1 MQRSWLEIVSG
12 HTGETLKTTDKVAD
26 YCSSTLFD
34 IWRHWQVGGVMFGAS
49 SDTIVMHHQG
59 SQTETTRGEIWVNG
73 GNLSREPWRYYH
85 PSNPW
90 WDTYTQAMIPFGGL
104 PGSAKWV
111 SGSGQPNGLI
121 MTYNNIERLVCFS
134 SGRAYEYNVQ
144 AFGLDQLRADCPFL
158 GNSSSSGRTYGL
170 VCTDPM
176 SPTRV
181 VAVAGGTMLAY
192 LHDALSDAIE
202 HDLYSGVERHIT
214 SYNVSTNTVDNR
226 WIGSAF
232 LDGMLVNVVRFPAH
246 VLLPSTGSQSHV
258 VFNKYSTG
266 GHWNMI
272 VTAAGTV
279 TQNALMVCRRNRMG
293 LPRH

>member
-1 MQRSWLEIVSG
+1 M
-12 HTGETLKTTDKVAD
+12 K
-26 YCSSTLFD
+26 
-34 IWRHWQVGGVMFGAS
+34 
-49 SDTIVMHHQG
+49 
-59 SQTETTRGEIWVNG
+59 
-73 GNLSREPWRYYH
+73 
-85 PSNPW
+85 
-90 WDTYTQAMIPFGGL
+90 
-104 PGSAKWV
+104 
-111 SGSGQPNGLI
+111 
-121 MTYNNIERLVCFS
+121 YNNVERLVCFS

-144 AFGLDQLRADCPFL
+144 PIGAGQLRADCPFL
-158 GNSSSSGRTYGL
+158 GNPSASGRTYGL

-246 VLLPSTGSQSHV
+246 VLLPSTGNQSHV
-258 VFNKYSTG
+258 VFNRYSTA
-266 GHWNMI
+266 HWNVI
-272 VTAAGTV
+272 VTAANTV
-279 TQNALMVCRRNRMG
+279 TQNALVLADEVVWDCRDIDGDGAYELITSPIDIGHNGGNYFSQFKTRIYRWN
-293 LPRH
+293 P